1 MVSAT
6 RHSLSRNSGLVKIV
20 VNPRVKL
27 MVMVRN
33 HPRRLPATSDSGKSQ
48 SRFTKFKQAPVCYNC
63 KNPGHMMSDCWFLKT
78 DKESHKTPVGLTLTE

>member
-1 MVSAT
+1 MT
-6 RHSLSRNSGLVKIV
+6 
-20 VNPRVKL
+20 
-27 MVMVRN
+27 
-33 HPRRLPATSDSGKSQ
+33 TDSGKSQ